1 MKNAKQVIL
10 DVAKDFEKLT
20 GRKYD
25 LFEEYKMEDAEYVV
39 VCMNSTAGTVK
50 NVIDRLRANG
60 VKAGLL
66 KIRVFRPFP
75 GEEIAK
81 ALSKAKAVAILDKT
95 PILNLTG
102 GPLYEDVTSA
112 MYTLNMNVP
121 TIDYCYG
128 IGGRDVTESQIE
140 TVYSDLQN
148 LKDMSNPYR
157 FLGLKSK

>member
-1 MKNAKQVIL
+1 
-10 DVAKDFEKLT
+10 
-20 GRKYD
+20 
-25 LFEEYKMEDAEYVV
+25 
-39 VCMNSTAGTVK
+39 
-50 NVIDRLRANG
+50 
-60 VKAGLL
+60 
-66 KIRVFRPFP
+66 
-75 GEEIAK
+75 
-81 ALSKAKAVAILDKT
+81 
-95 PILNLTG
+95 
-102 GPLYEDVTSA
+102 